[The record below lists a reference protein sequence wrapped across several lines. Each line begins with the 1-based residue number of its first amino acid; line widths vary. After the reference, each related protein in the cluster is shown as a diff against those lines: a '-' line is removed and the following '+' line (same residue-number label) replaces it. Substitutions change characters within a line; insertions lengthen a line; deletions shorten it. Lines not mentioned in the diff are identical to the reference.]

1 MKNYSIYIVIY
12 FLLGWSTLYSQGQND
27 AIRFTLEGRVEVR
40 NTGKPISGVSVYNN
54 LGDFVITNAL
64 GEFKIRTRIG
74 DQLVIEH
81 DDIETLRYDV
91 QKNDDVLILVKDF
104 ESSSISSRSKS
115 LPDISVKHQQLLDSA
130 EEYKAQDIERSI
142 DLVAQSISILG
153 KRGRKKE
160 LARSLSKLGEI
171 YQYHKQLDLAID
183 NYEDALENNKTISTS
198 LLLARAYNLTN
209 RFDESLELLNPL
221 LEIRSMPS
229 RQSVQLYELLGDA
242 KKGNGRTQEA
252 LDLYNRGLLIADK
265 NQITS
270 KMIDLNSKIADTY
283 SLGNQNMEAEAYYD
297 SSLEL
302 ATQSAPKRALQEKEK
317 VADFYNTKSRF
328 NEEIDMRKSSLQELK
343 KLNSP
348 NAGVKKLE
356 LGDTITSQRINYKI
370 ANAYI
375 SQDRYNE
382 AIPFLEKSIVEAD
395 SDDDLL
401 VQKDATRKLSEV
413 YKVKGDFT
421 KALDTYQSYVALV
434 DSLYVRKEQEI
445 SRATRFNREI
455 ANAENRLTGLE
466 QERELS
472 QSKYDLALTE
482 QELVKESNKRQQL
495 VIYSLIFGLLLTLLA
510 AFFFYRSNQQQKLAN
525 NLLALKSLRSQM
537 NPHFI
542 FNALNSVNNFISKSD
557 ERSANRYL
565 SDFSK
570 LMRSV
575 LENSEEDFIPLE
587 KELQQLELY
596 IKLEHSRFEDKFD
609 YQITIDE
616 NVQVSKFQIPPMLLQ
631 PYIENAIW
639 HGLRYRDEKGEL
651 LVTIKENT
659 ADSIIISI
667 TDNGIGRKKSA
678 EIKTQNQRKQKS
690 KGMGII
696 KKRVAILNDMY
707 TDKVDIKISDLQS
720 DGSGTK
726 VLFIL
731 KREK

>member
-1 MKNYSIYIVIY
+1 M
-12 FLLGWSTLYSQGQND
+12 GWSTLYSQGQND
-27 AIRFTLEGRVEVR
+27 ALRFTLEGRVEVR

-91 QKNDDVLILVKDF
+91 QKNDDVLILVEDY
-104 ESSSISSRSKS
+104 ESSSSSSRSKS
-115 LPDISVKHQQLLDSA
+115 LPDIAVKHQQLLDSA

-209 RFDESLELLNPL
+209 SFGESLELLNPL
-221 LEIRSMPS
+221 LEIKSLPS

-328 NEEIDMRKSSLQELK
+328 NEEINMRKSSLQELK

-395 SDDDLL
+395 SDNDLV

-445 SRATRFNREI
+445 SRASRFNREI

-587 KELQQLELY
+587 KEMQQLELY

-609 YQITIDE
+609 YQIIVDE

-659 ADSIIISI
+659 AESIIISI

-707 TDKVDIKISDLQS
+707 TDKVDIKISDLHS

>member
-1 MKNYSIYIVIY
+1 MPPY
-12 FLLGWSTLYSQGQND
+12 Q
-27 AIRFTLEGRVEVR
+27 
-40 NTGKPISGVSVYNN
+40 
-54 LGDFVITNAL
+54 
-64 GEFKIRTRIG
+64 
-74 DQLVIEH
+74 
-81 DDIETLRYDV
+81 
-91 QKNDDVLILVKDF
+91 
-104 ESSSISSRSKS
+104 
-115 LPDISVKHQQLLDSA
+115 SA
-130 EEYKAQDIERSI
+130 
-142 DLVAQSISILG
+142 V
-153 KRGRKKE
+153 
-160 LARSLSKLGEI
+160 
-171 YQYHKQLDLAID
+171 
-183 NYEDALENNKTISTS
+183 
-198 LLLARAYNLTN
+198 
-209 RFDESLELLNPL
+209 
-221 LEIRSMPS
+221 
-229 RQSVQLYELLGDA
+229 LYELLGDA
-242 KKGNGRTQEA
+242 KKGEGKTKEA
-252 LDLYNRGLLIADK
+252 IELYNRGLLIAEK
-265 NQITS
+265 NQNTS
-270 KMIDLNSKIADTY
+270 KMIDLNSKLADSY
-283 SLGNQNMEAEAYYD
+283 SMDNQAMEAEAYYGN
-297 SSLEL
+297 SLEL
-302 ATQSAPKRALQEKEK
+302 AVQSAPKRALQEKEK

-328 NEEIDMRKSSLQELK
+328 NEEINMRKSSLQELK
-343 KLNSP
+343 RLNAP
-348 NAGVKKLE
+348 NVGLKKLE

-375 SQDRYNE
+375 SQDKYNE

-395 SDDDLL
+395 SDDDLV

-421 KALDTYQSYVALV
+421 KALETYQTYVALV

-445 SRATRFNREI
+445 SRASRFNREI
-455 ANAENRLTGLE
+455 ANAQNRLTGLE

-510 AFFFYRSNQQQKLAN
+510 AFFFYQSNQQQKLAN

-609 YQITIDE
+609 YQITVDE
-616 NVQVSKFQIPPMLLQ
+616 TVQVSKFQIPPMLLQ

-639 HGLRYRDEKGEL
+639 HGLRYREEKGEL
-651 LVTIKENT
+651 LVDVRENSE
-659 ADSIIISI
+659 DSIIISI

-678 EIKTQNQRKQKS
+678 EIKTQNQKKQKS

-696 KKRVAILNDMY
+696 QKRVAILNDMY
-707 TDKVDIKISDLQS
+707 TDKVDIKISDLQEN
-720 DGSGTK
+720 GTGTK

>member
-1 MKNYSIYIVIY
+1 MKNLKIYILLFFV
-12 FLLGWSTLYSQGQND
+12 FGTLLGYAQTQNSGVK
-27 AIRFTLEGRVEVR
+27 FNLKGRVEVKSSR
-40 NTGKPISGVSVYNN
+40 QPISGVSVSNN
-54 LGDFVITNAL
+54 MGVMVLTNAL
-64 GEFKIRTRIG
+64 GEFQIRTSIG
-74 DQLVIEH
+74 DELTIQH
-81 DDIETLRYDV
+81 NDIETLRYLV
-91 QKNDDVLILVKDF
+91 KENDDVLILVEDF
-104 ESSSISSRSKS
+104 ESSTINSKS
-115 LPDISVKHQQLLDSA
+115 KSSADISFSHQSLLDSA
-130 EEYKAQDIERSI
+130 DKYKAQDIEKSI
-142 DLVAQSISILG
+142 DYVAQSISILG

-183 NYEDALENNKTISTS
+183 NYEDALDANKTISTS
-198 LLLARAYNLTN
+198 LLLGKAYNLTN
-209 RFDESLELLNPL
+209 RFKETITLLNPL
-221 LEIRSMPS
+221 LSINTIPPH
-229 RQSVQLYELLGDA
+229 QSTQLYELLGDA
-242 KKGNGRTQEA
+242 KKGDNQVNEA
-252 LDLYNRGLLIADK
+252 IQLYNKGLLIADK
-265 NQITS
+265 NQMTS
-270 KMIDLNSKIADTY
+270 KMTDLNSKIADTY
-283 SLGNQNMEAEAYYD
+283 SQTNQAMEAEAYYD
-297 SSLEL
+297 NSLQL
-302 ATQSAPKRALQEKEK
+302 ANQLEPKRALQEKEK
-317 VADFYNTKSRF
+317 VADFYNTKSRYS
-328 NEEIDMRKSSLQELK
+328 EEITMRKNSLQELK

-348 NAGVKKLE
+348 KAGIKKID

-375 SQDRYNE
+375 SQDKYNE
-382 AIPFLEKSIVEAD
+382 AIPFLEKSIVEAN
-395 SDDDLL
+395 SEDDLV

-413 YKVKGDFT
+413 YKEKGDFT

-455 ANAENRLTGLE
+455 ASAQNRLTGLE

-482 QELVKESNKRQQL
+482 QELVQESNKRQEWI
-495 VIYSLIFGLLLTLLA
+495 IYSLIFGLLLTLLA

-542 FNALNSVNNFISKSD
+542 FNALNSVNNFISKND

-565 SDFSK
+565 SNFST

-596 IKLEHSRFEDKFD
+596 IQLEHSRFEDKFD
-609 YQITIDE
+609 YNITVDE

-639 HGLRYRDEKGEL
+639 HGLRYRESKGEL
-651 LVTIKENT
+651 SVTVKENSKN
-659 ADSIIISI
+659 SIAICI

-678 EIKTQNQRKQKS
+678 SIKTQNQKKQKS

-707 TDKVDIKISDLQS
+707 SDKVDIEISDLEK
-720 DGSGTK
+720 DGTGTK

-731 KREK
+731 KKEK

>member
-1 MKNYSIYIVIY
+1 MKDYCIYIMVCLFLGWNVIY
-12 FLLGWSTLYSQGQND
+12 SQSQNN
-27 AIRFTLEGRVEVR
+27 ALKFNLKGRVEVR
-40 NTGKPISGVSVYNN
+40 STGQPISGVSISNDMGV
-54 LGDFVITNAL
+54 FVITNAL
-64 GEFKIRTRIG
+64 GEFEIKSRIG
-74 DQLVIEH
+74 DQLIIEH
-81 DDIETLRYDV
+81 QDIETLWYNV
-91 QKNDDVLILVKDF
+91 EKNDDVLILVEGF
-104 ESSSISSRSKS
+104 ESSVSDRSNS
-115 LPDISVKHQQLLDSA
+115 LPDISVRHQQLLDSA
-130 EEYKAQDIERSI
+130 EHYKAKDIEKSI
-142 DLVAQSISILG
+142 DFVAQSIALLG
-153 KRGRKKE
+153 KRGRRKE
-160 LARSLSKLGEI
+160 LARSLSKLGEV

-183 NYEDALENNKTISTS
+183 NYEDALENNKTIATS
-198 LLLARAYNLTN
+198 LLLGRAYNLTS
-209 RFDESLELLNPL
+209 RFNETIGLLDPL
-221 LEIRSMPS
+221 SEVKTMPPY
-229 RQSVQLYELLGDA
+229 QSAVLYELLGDA
-242 KKGNGRTQEA
+242 KKGEGKTKEA
-252 LDLYNRGLLIADK
+252 IELYNRGLLIAEK
-265 NQITS
+265 NQNTS
-270 KMIDLNSKIADTY
+270 KMIDLNSKLADSY
-283 SLGNQNMEAEAYYD
+283 SMDNQAMAAEAYYGN
-297 SSLEL
+297 SLEL
-302 ATQSAPKRALQEKEK
+302 AVQSAPKRALQEKEK

-328 NEEIDMRKSSLQELK
+328 NEEINMRKSSLQELK
-343 KLNSP
+343 RLNAP
-348 NAGVKKLE
+348 NVGLKKLE

-395 SDDDLL
+395 SDDDLV

-421 KALDTYQSYVALV
+421 KALETYQTYVALV

-445 SRATRFNREI
+445 SRASRFNREI
-455 ANAENRLTGLE
+455 ANAQNRLTGLE

-609 YQITIDE
+609 YQITVDE

-639 HGLRYRDEKGEL
+639 HGLRYSEEKGEL
-651 LVTIKENT
+651 LVTVKENSK
-659 ADSIIISI
+659 DSIIISI

-678 EIKTQNQRKQKS
+678 EIKTQNQKKQKS

-696 KKRVAILNDMY
+696 QKRVAILNDMY
-707 TDKVDIKISDLQS
+707 TDKVDIKISDLQEN
-720 DGSGTK
+720 GTGTK

>member
-1 MKNYSIYIVIY
+1 MKNLLIYI
-12 FLLGWSTLYSQGQND
+12 LLGFVLGTFASHSQIQNG
-27 AIRFTLEGRVEVR
+27 AVKFNLKGRVEVKSS
-40 NTGKPISGVSVYNN
+40 GKPISGISVSNN
-54 LGDFVITNAL
+54 MGSVVLTNGL
-64 GEFKIRTRIG
+64 GEFNIRTYIG
-74 DQLVIEH
+74 DELTIQHEN
-81 DDIETLRYDV
+81 IETLRYRV
-91 QKNDDVLILVKDF
+91 NKNDDVLILVEDF
-104 ESSSISSRSKS
+104 DTSSISSRSKS
-115 LPDISVKHQQLLDSA
+115 VPDVSLKHQLLLDSA
-130 EEYKAQDIERSI
+130 EKYKSQNIEKSI
-142 DLVAQSISILG
+142 DYVAQSISILG
-153 KRGRKKE
+153 KRGRKQE
-160 LARSLSKLGEI
+160 LAKSLSKLGEI

-183 NYEDALENNKTISTS
+183 NYEDALDANKTIATT
-198 LLLARAYNLTN
+198 LLLGRAYNLTS
-209 RFDESLELLNPL
+209 RFKESIELLNPL
-221 LEIRSMPS
+221 LEIKSMPPY
-229 RQSVQLYELLGDA
+229 QSVQFYELLGDA
-242 KKGNGRTQEA
+242 KKGDSNVSEA
-252 LDLYNRGLLIADK
+252 IELYSRGLLIADK

-270 KMIDLNSKIADTY
+270 KMTDLNSKIADTY
-283 SLGNQNMEAEAYYD
+283 SQSNQTIEAEAYYGN
-297 SSLEL
+297 SLEL
-302 ATQSAPKRALQEKEK
+302 ASQQAPKRALQEKEK
-317 VADFYNTKSRF
+317 VADFYNAKNRYS
-328 NEEIDMRKSSLQELK
+328 EEITMRKNSLQELK
-343 KLNSP
+343 KLSSP
-348 NAGVKKLE
+348 NASISKLE

-375 SQDRYNE
+375 SQDKYNE
-382 AIPFLEKSIVEAD
+382 AIPFLERSIVEAD
-395 SDDDLL
+395 SEDDLV

-413 YKVKGDFT
+413 YKEKGDFT
-421 KALDTYQSYVALV
+421 KALETYQSYVSLV

-445 SRATRFNREI
+445 SRANRFNREI
-455 ANAENRLTGLE
+455 ANAQNRLTGLE

-482 QELVKESNKRQQL
+482 QELVQESNKRQQW

-565 SDFSK
+565 SDFST

-596 IKLEHSRFEDKFD
+596 MKLEHSRFEDKFD
-609 YQITIDE
+609 YKITVDEQVQI
-616 NVQVSKFQIPPMLLQ
+616 SKYQIPPMLLQ

-639 HGLRYRDEKGEL
+639 HGLRYRETKGL
-651 LVTIKENT
+651 LSVSVKENT
-659 ADSIIISI
+659 SNSIAICIM
-667 TDNGIGRKKSA
+667 DNGIGRKKSA
-678 EIKTQNQRKQKS
+678 SIKTQNQKKQKS

-707 TDKVDIKISDLQS
+707 SDKVDIEISDLEK

-731 KREK
+731 KKEK